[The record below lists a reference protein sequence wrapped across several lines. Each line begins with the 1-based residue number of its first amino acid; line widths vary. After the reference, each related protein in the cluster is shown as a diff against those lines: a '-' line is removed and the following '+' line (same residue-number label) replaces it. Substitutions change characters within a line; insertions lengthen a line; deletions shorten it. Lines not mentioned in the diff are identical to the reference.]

1 MRPIALFLL
10 TFSLASPAMA
20 QLQPLNPPMNQPAAA
35 SPAGQPGARKL
46 TPDGKIQIGYDKRA
60 DYRLIKQPTG
70 DPAGPAQAA
79 SAPTAPGTRG
89 NSGESLD
96 GDIFNPST
104 APQPAATSP
113 AEATAQANAAAP
125 ATPPKPRSDSA
136 LRSDSSPA
144 REAAAKAQAEAAAK
158 AAEQKKQ
165 ADALAA
171 AIAAAQKA
179 GALPLKPQ

>member
-1 MRPIALFLL
+1 MRHIVLFLL
-10 TFSLASPAMA
+10 TFSLISPAIA
-20 QLQPLNPPMNQPAAA
+20 KLEPLNPPATQP
-35 SPAGQPGARKL
+35 SPAPSAGASSGPKL

-70 DPAGPAQAA
+70 DPAPAKQTA
-79 SAPTAPGTRG
+79 SVPNTPTPQEPAPG
-89 NSGESLD
+89 SLD
-96 GDIFNPST
+96 GNI
-104 APQPAATSP
+104 TSP
-113 AEATAQANAAAP
+113 AANTAPAPSAAP
-125 ATPPKPRSDSA
+125 VAAKPRSDSA

-158 AAEQKKQ
+158 AAEEKKK

-171 AIAAAQKA
+171 AITAAQKA

>member
-1 MRPIALFLL
+1 MRAPTLFLL
-10 TFSLASPAMA
+10 AFGLMSPAMA
-20 QLQPLNPPMNQPAAA
+20 QLEPLNPPAAQTPPSAAA
-35 SPAGQPGARKL
+35 GTTSGPKL

-70 DPAGPAQAA
+70 DPAPAKQTA
-79 SAPTAPGTRG
+79 SVPNTPTPQETAPG
-89 NSGESLD
+89 SLD
-96 GDIFNPST
+96 GNI
-104 APQPAATSP
+104 TSP
-113 AEATAQANAAAP
+113 AANTAPAPSAAP
-125 ATPPKPRSDSA
+125 VAPKPRSDST

-144 REAAAKAQAEAAAK
+144 REAAAKAQADAAAK
-158 AAEQKKQ
+158 AAEEKKK